1 MSRSMP
7 DEFRKLESE
16 VQNLEVLPA
25 AEVRARG
32 RRRGRRQMAA
42 TAVAVA
48 VVATTAGV
56 AATRT
61 LGSSDQPTAAPG
73 LVAAQPSSAVP
84 GLLCDLTWPDSPEKV
99 KIRVLDGGAPPGA
112 PAAIATQLRERRF
125 VVVRDAGGPTGPAT
139 GPTDSATG
147 PAGDPATGPATSPA
161 TVSYGPAAV
170 GSAAL
175 VEAVVLG
182 ESTMSFDP
190 GRRDDTVDLTLGSA
204 FERLATSTELNQKLV
219 AAAGSPAPPQCAPA
233 PSPTPSR

>member
-1 MSRSMP
+1 MSHPLP
-7 DEFRKLESE
+7 DQFRKLESE

-25 AEVRARG
+25 AEIRARG
-32 RRRGRRQMAA
+32 RRRGRRNLAV

-73 LVAAQPSSAVP
+73 LAAAQPSSAVP
-84 GLLCDLTWPDSPEKV
+84 GLLCDLTWPDSPEQV
-99 KIRVLDGGAPPGA
+99 RIRVLDGGAPAGA
-112 PAAIATQLRERRF
+112 ATAIATELRERRF
-125 VVVRDAGGPTGPAT
+125 VVVSDAGGPAE
-139 GPTDSATG
+139 
-147 PAGDPATGPATSPA
+147 PATGPAKVTHGPA
-161 TVSYGPAAV
+161 TVTYGPAAV

-175 VEAVVLG
+175 VKAVVLG

-204 FERLATSTELNQKLV
+204 FERLATTTELNQELV
-219 AAAGSPAPPQCAPA
+219 AAAGSPAPPECAA
-233 PSPTPSR
+233 TAAPTPSR

>member
-73 LVAAQPSSAVP
+73 LVAAQPSSAAP
-84 GLLCDLTWPDSPEKV
+84 GLQCDLTLPDSAEEV
-99 KIRVLDGGAPPGA
+99 RIRVLDGGAPAGA
-112 PAAIATQLRERRF
+112 AAAIATQLRERRY
-125 VVVRDAGGPTGPAT
+125 VVVRDTGGPTAPAT
-139 GPTDSATG
+139 G
-147 PAGDPATGPATSPA
+147 PA
-161 TVSYGPAAV
+161 TVSYGPAAI
-170 GSAAL
+170 GAATL
-175 VEAVVLG
+175 VKAVVLG
-182 ESTMSFDP
+182 ESTMRFDP
-190 GRRDDTVDLTLGSA
+190 DRTGDTIDLTLGSA
-204 FERLATSTELNQKLV
+204 FERLTTATELNQALV
-219 AAAGSPAPPQCAPA
+219 ELGEPAAPPQCATAPSPA
-233 PSPTPSR
+233 PSR